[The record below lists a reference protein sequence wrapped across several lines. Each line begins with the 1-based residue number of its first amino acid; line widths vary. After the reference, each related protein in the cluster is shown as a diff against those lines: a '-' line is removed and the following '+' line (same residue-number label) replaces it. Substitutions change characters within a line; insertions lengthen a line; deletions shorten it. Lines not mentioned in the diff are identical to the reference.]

1 MERKREVPFFYKK
14 FVDFLIYKVL
24 YYMSTFL
31 GVSLPFGLR
40 VAQRSKEGVR
50 NRADTKGRAMDER
63 RIP

>member
-1 MERKREVPFFYKK
+1 
-14 FVDFLIYKVL
+14 
-24 YYMSTFL
+24 MSTFL